1 MILAAIQP
9 VVEIATFGLS
19 SGAVFGLLALGL
31 VLIYR
36 TTGVMNFAHWAI
48 GLLGVVVYALL
59 TGVGLPPIL
68 AFSISLPVSTASGV
82 IAYRLIFSRVARAN
96 HIVVIL
102 IAFGVAQLYTS
113 IAAMVL
119 GFQEFT
125 KLPGW
130 LPVRDM
136 KLLGTTVRSS
146 ELITT
151 AIAVVI
157 AVGFLFWFRLSR
169 TGRALRAVAQNREA
183 AVLAGIDGTKYSSI
197 AWGIGSALAGLA
209 ILLVLPH
216 VAGEQGGLINTFDL
230 TPLGTLL
237 IPAFGAALV
246 GGLVNLPM
254 ALVGGFVFG
263 LSRELLVLAPQPWSE
278 MRGAI
283 AALMIVVLLL
293 LRTERFFATKQELE
307 ALEA

>member
-1 MILAAIQP
+1 MTLAAAP
-9 VVEIATFGLS
+9 VVEVATFGLS
-19 SGAVFGLLALGL
+19 AGAVFGLLALGL

-48 GLLGVVVYALL
+48 GLLGVIVYALL
-59 TGVGLPPIL
+59 TGLGLPPVI
-68 AFSISLPVSTASGV
+68 AFCIGLPVSVASGV
-82 IAYRLIFSRVARAN
+82 LAYRLIFRKVPRDKQ
-96 HIVVIL
+96 IIVIL
-102 IAFGVAQLYTS
+102 IAFGVAQLYSS
-113 IAAMVL
+113 IAALIL
-119 GFQEFT
+119 GFRDFT

-130 LPVRDM
+130 LPVTDM
-136 KLLGTTVRSS
+136 DLLGVTVRSS
-146 ELITT
+146 ELITLGVSI
-151 AIAVVI
+151 AIAI
-157 AVGFLFWFRLSR
+157 GFLFWFRLSR
-169 TGRALRAVAQNREA
+169 TGRGLRAVAQNREA
-183 AVLAGIDGTKYSSI
+183 AMLAGIDDVKYASI

-209 ILLVLPH
+209 LLLVLPH

-263 LSRELLVLAPQPWSE
+263 IAREMLVLAPQPWSE

-283 AALMIVVLLL
+283 AALLIVFLLL